1 MRNYRHLTAAL
12 LVNYRQAAAALL
24 MVLGIAM
31 SLRGIHHSLAAGL
44 GWSNLLLSAVLGA
57 LVFALGLARW
67 RYLRER

>member
-1 MRNYRHLTAAL
+1 MRNYRQIIATL

-31 SLRGIHHSLAAGL
+31 SLRGIHYSLAAGL
-44 GWSNLLLSAVLGA
+44 GWSHLLLSVVLGA

-67 RYLRER
+67 RYLRPR